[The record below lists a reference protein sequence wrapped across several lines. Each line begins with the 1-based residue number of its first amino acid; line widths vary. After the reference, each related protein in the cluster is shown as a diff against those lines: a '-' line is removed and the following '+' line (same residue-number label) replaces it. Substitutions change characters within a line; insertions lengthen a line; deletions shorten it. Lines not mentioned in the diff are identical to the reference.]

1 MRIPSP
7 MTKIDF
13 KSYICRPY
21 CIFFREG
28 EKEEMACY
36 GAQVVE
42 ALVERGMVSPGQIRF
57 EKDPMLWQRHRSLI
71 EPHVCFQCPF
81 RAEDC
86 DFQSDA
92 PEDDLEPCGGYIVL
106 TLLVENQLIDEDALE
121 QVT

>member
-1 MRIPSP
+1 MIHP

-42 ALVERGMVSPGQIRF
+42 ALVDRGMVNPEQIGF
-57 EKDPMLWQRHRSLI
+57 AKDPALWHRHRPLI
-71 EPHVCFQCPF
+71 EPYVCFQCPF

-106 TLLVENQLIDEDALE
+106 TLLVENQLIDEKSLKA
-121 QVT
+121 VT

>member
-1 MRIPSP
+1 MIHP
-7 MTKIDF
+7 MTKINF
-13 KSYICRPY
+13 KNYICRPY

-42 ALVERGMVSPGQIRF
+42 ALVDRGMVNPEQIGF
-57 EKDPMLWQRHRSLI
+57 AKDPALWHRHRPLI
-71 EPHVCFQCPF
+71 EPYVCFQCPF

-106 TLLVENQLIDEDALE
+106 TLLVENQLIDEKSLKA
-121 QVT
+121 VT